1 MTLLAVILRMSLP
14 SRCDRPSLD
23 VAGRNGIRRLH
34 ASPDRPTGRRSQREA
49 PWSILSHMMLLRSA
63 AAALVAAAAV
73 PIPAASRLQAPVPV
87 ARRSYSEPAYSPDR
101 REIAF
106 VSGGDIWAVPAEG
119 GNAHLLVSD
128 ASNDHRPLYS
138 PDGSQL
144 AFMSNRNGGTNVY
157 VLALASGSLR
167 RLTFGDGVDQLDAWS
182 RDGKWLF
189 FSTTANDISGM
200 SDVYRVSA
208 DGGTPTAVAAD
219 RYAAEYWAASG
230 PDAATIA
237 ITARG
242 LPYSQ
247 WWRKGHSHIDESEIW
262 LVHGIAPGVKGEPK
276 YEQLSAPGAKSEWP
290 MYSVDGRTIYYVSD
304 RSGAQNLWMRAVSG
318 GAERQLTKF
327 TDGRV
332 LWPMIA
338 NDGKAI
344 AFEREFGIWSFD
356 VASGIAKPV
365 TIALRGSASGALV
378 EHRTLTNGLQELA
391 VSPDGKKVAF
401 TVRGK
406 IFAASSHDGGSA
418 QRVSSAGLT
427 EQQPVWAPD
436 SRRLAFGDDREGH
449 FNLYVY
455 DFVTHNE
462 RKLTTGSENDV
473 SAVWAP
479 DGKSIAYVHGGNEL
493 HVVSADPKA
502 KTDIAP
508 IDRVV
513 ARAPLDRAPFL
524 SDRAIVWSPD
534 GKWIAYA
541 TRDGSKLFANAYM
554 VSAAGGDSHP
564 VSFLSNTN
572 ADALAWSP
580 DGSFLLLVSSQRT
593 EPGVLARID
602 LVPRTPRF
610 REDQFRDLFGPESP
624 SPATQPL
631 TQPAPSPTPARET
644 RDHAP
649 APHDTTAK
657 RDSTPVAVND
667 SSTRVTDSTHRD
679 AVRHTPVVFE
689 GLRSRLSFLPIGLDV
704 VNEALSPDGKL
715 VAVTAV
721 AAGQAN
727 LYLFALDDLAK
738 EEPVAKQLTST
749 PGPKTSV
756 QWAPDGKEI
765 YYIESG
771 RIAAID
777 VATRGV
783 RPVSVSAEL
792 DVDFTVDRDELFT
805 LMWRELRDN
814 FFDEKMNGVDWDA
827 VRAEYAPLAQG
838 AQTPEELMRL
848 MNEMVGELNASHSGA
863 RAPSSNAPYTGRLG
877 IRWDGAEFERSGR
890 LRVSEIIPLGPAA
903 LARKIAVGDFIVSID
918 GKIVTPHTNVDELLA
933 YRIGKQTPLSV
944 VSDGDGKQRT
954 ITVLPVSTNVEKG
967 LLYRSWVEQSRAYVA
982 KVSGGRL
989 GYVHM
994 PDMSSESLQ
1003 RLYADLDSQ
1012 NQANEGVVIDIRNNN
1027 GGFVNAYALDVLT
1040 RAPYLTMQIRG
1051 MPVAPARTLLG
1062 QRALELPTVLVTNM
1076 HSLSDAEDFSEG
1088 YRTMRLGRIVGEP
1101 TAGWIIY
1108 TSNDVLFDGSALR
1121 IPFVRIRG
1129 ADHTDMEMHP
1139 RPVDVAV
1146 TRPMGESYT
1155 KRDSQLDAAVKTLL
1169 EQLGSARKVGGAH

>member
-1 MTLLAVILRMSLP
+1 
-14 SRCDRPSLD
+14 
-23 VAGRNGIRRLH
+23 
-34 ASPDRPTGRRSQREA
+34 
-49 PWSILSHMMLLRSA
+49 MMLIRSVVA
-63 AAALVAAAAV
+63 AFVAAATVA
-73 PIPAASRLQAPVPV
+73 IPGAARERSPASN
-87 ARRSYSEPAYSPDR
+87 ARRSFSEPAYSPDR

-106 VSGGDIWAVPAEG
+106 VSGGNIWTVPAAG
-119 GNAHLLVSD
+119 GDAHLLVSD
-128 ASNDHRPLYS
+128 ASSDRRPLYS

-157 VLALASGSLR
+157 VLTLVSGALR
-167 RLTFGDGVDQLDAWS
+167 RLTFGDGVDQLDSWS
-182 RDGKWLF
+182 RDGKWLY
-189 FSTTANDISGM
+189 FSTVANDISGM

-208 DGGTPTAVAAD
+208 DGGTPTPVAAD

-230 PDAATIA
+230 LDAATIA

-262 LVHGIAPGVKGEPK
+262 LVHGIAPGVKGTPK
-276 YEQLSAPGAKSEWP
+276 YEQLSASGSKNEWP
-290 MYSVDGRTIYYVSD
+290 MYSADGKTLYYVSD
-304 RSGAQNLWMRAVSG
+304 RSGAQNLWTRAVSG

-332 LWPMIA
+332 LWPTIA

-344 AFEREFGIWSFD
+344 AFEREFGIWSYD
-356 VASGIAKPV
+356 IGLGVAKPV
-365 TIALRGSASGALV
+365 DIALRGSASGALV
-378 EHRTLTNGLQELA
+378 EHRTFTNGLQELA

-418 QRVSSAGLT
+418 QRVASAGLT
-427 EQQPVWAPD
+427 EQQPAWAPD
-436 SRRLAFGDDREGH
+436 SRRLAYGDDRAGH
-449 FNLYVY
+449 YNLYVY
-455 DFVTHNE
+455 DFVTHDE
-462 RKLTTGSENDV
+462 RKLTSGSENDV

-502 KTDIAP
+502 KSDATPTDRI
-508 IDRVV
+508 V

-624 SPATQPL
+624 PATEPL
-631 TQPAPSPTPARET
+631 TQPAPTPAPARDTRERT
-644 RDHAP
+644 P
-649 APHDTTAK
+649 APRDTSAKHDT
-657 RDSTPVAVND
+657 VAPIVND
-667 SSTRVTDSTHRD
+667 SATRATDSSHRD

-704 VNEALSPDGKL
+704 VNEALAPDGKS

-721 AAGQAN
+721 AAGQPN

-756 QWAPDGKEI
+756 QWSPDGKEI

-777 VATRGV
+777 VASRSV

-792 DVDFTVDRDELFT
+792 DVDFTADREELFT
-805 LMWRELRDN
+805 LMWRDLRDN
-814 FFDEKMNGVDWDA
+814 FFDEKMNGVDWDG
-827 VRAEYAPLAQG
+827 VRAEYGPLAQG
-838 AQTPEELMRL
+838 AQTPDELMRL

-863 RAPSSNAPYTGRLG
+863 RAPSFGAPYTGRLG
-877 IRWDGAEFERSGR
+877 VRWDGAEFERTGR
-890 LRVSEIIPLGPAA
+890 LRIGEIIPLGPVA
-903 LARKIAVGDFIVSID
+903 LARKISVGDFIVAMN
-918 GKIVTPHTNVDELLA
+918 GKTIAPHTNADELLA
-933 YRIGKQTPLSV
+933 YRIGKQTSLSV

-954 ITVLPVSTNVEKG
+954 VTVLPVSTNIEKG

-982 KVSGGRL
+982 KISGGRL

-994 PDMSSESLQ
+994 PDMSEESLQ

-1108 TSNDVLFDGSALR
+1108 TSNDVLFDGSAVR

-1139 RPVDVAV
+1139 RPVDVPV
-1146 TRPMGESYT
+1146 TRPMGESYAN
-1155 KRDSQLDAAVKTLL
+1155 RDSQLDAAVKTLL
-1169 EQLGSARKVGGAH
+1169 EQLSAARKVGGAR

>member
-1 MTLLAVILRMSLP
+1 MTI
-14 SRCDRPSLD
+14 
-23 VAGRNGIRRLH
+23 I
-34 ASPDRPTGRRSQREA
+34 
-49 PWSILSHMMLLRSA
+49 RSA
-63 AAALVAAAAV
+63 AAALATAVTFAIPGAARERAAE
-73 PIPAASRLQAPVPV
+73 PT
-87 ARRSYSEPAYSPDR
+87 ARRSFSEPAYSPDR

-106 VSGGDIWAVPAEG
+106 VSGGDIWTVPAAG
-119 GNAHLLVSD
+119 GEAHLIVSD

-157 VLALASGSLR
+157 VLELARGTLR

-182 RDGKWLF
+182 RDGKWLY

-208 DGGTPTAVAAD
+208 SGGTPTPVAAD
-219 RYAAEYWAASG
+219 RYAAEYWAATG

-237 ITARG
+237 VTARG

-262 LVHGIAPGVKGEPK
+262 LVHGVAAGVKGTPK
-276 YEQLSAPGAKSEWP
+276 YEQVSASGAKSEWP
-290 MYSVDGRTIYYVSD
+290 MYSADGKTLYYVSD
-304 RSGAQNLWMRAVSG
+304 RSGAQNLWARTSSG

-332 LWPMIA
+332 LWPTIA
-338 NDGKAI
+338 ADGKAI
-344 AFEREFGIWSFD
+344 AFERDFGIWSYD
-356 VASGIAKPV
+356 IGSAIAKAVP
-365 TIALRGSASGALV
+365 ISLRGSSAGALV

-418 QRVSSAGLT
+418 QRVASAGLT
-427 EQQPVWAPD
+427 EQQPAWAPD
-436 SRRLAFGDDREGH
+436 SRRLAYGDDRTGH
-449 FNLYVY
+449 YNLYVY
-455 DFVTHNE
+455 DFVTHEE
-462 RKLTTGSENDV
+462 RKLTSGGDNDV
-473 SAVWAP
+473 SAVWSP
-479 DGKSIAYVHGGNEL
+479 DGKSIAYVRGGNEL

-502 KTDIAP
+502 KGDSP
-508 IDRVV
+508 VSDRVV

-541 TRDGSKLFANAYM
+541 TREGSKLFANAYM

-580 DGSFLLLVSSQRT
+580 DGTFLLLVSSQRT
-593 EPGVLARID
+593 EPGVLARVD

-610 REDQFRDLFGPESP
+610 REDQFRDLFGPEAPPP
-624 SPATQPL
+624 STQPL
-631 TQPAPSPTPARET
+631 TQPAPTPARDTRTTAPTPASVPR
-644 RDHAP
+644 
-649 APHDTTAK
+649 DTTAK
-657 RDSTPVAVND
+657 RDSAAPSTSDSTARAV
-667 SSTRVTDSTHRD
+667 DSTHRN
-679 AVRHTPVVFE
+679 AVRHTSVVFE

-704 VNEALSPDGKL
+704 VNEALAPDGKS

-727 LYLFALDDLAK
+727 LYLFPLDELAK
-738 EEPVAKQLTST
+738 EEPVARQLTST
-749 PGPKTSV
+749 SGPKTSV
-756 QWAPDGKEI
+756 QWSPDGKEI
-765 YYIESG
+765 YYLESG

-777 VATRGV
+777 VASRSV
-783 RPVSVSAEL
+783 RSVPVSAEM
-792 DVDFTVDRDELFT
+792 DVDFSADREELFT

-814 FFDEKMNGVDWDA
+814 FFDEKMNGVDWDG

-838 AQTPEELMRL
+838 AQTTDELMRL

-863 RAPSSNAPYTGRLG
+863 RGPSSGAPFTGRLG
-877 IRWDGAEFERSGR
+877 IRWDGSEFERSGR

-903 LARKIAVGDFIVSID
+903 LAGKISAGDFIVAIN
-918 GKIVTPHTNVDELLA
+918 GKVITPRTNVDELLA

-944 VSDGDGKQRT
+944 VSDGDGRQRT
-954 ITVLPVSTNVEKG
+954 VTVLPVSTNIEKG

-982 KVSGGRL
+982 RVSSGRL

-994 PDMSSESLQ
+994 PDMSEESLE
-1003 RLYADLDSQ
+1003 RLYADLDAQ

-1027 GGFVNAYALDVLT
+1027 GGFVNAYALDVLA

-1051 MPVAPARTLLG
+1051 MAVAPARTLLG

-1108 TSNDVLFDGSALR
+1108 TSNDVLFDGSAVR

-1129 ADHTDMEMHP
+1129 ADNTDMEMHP

-1146 TRPMGESYT
+1146 TRPMGESYAG
-1155 KRDSQLDAAVKTLL
+1155 RDSQLDAAVKTLL
-1169 EQLGSARKVGGAH
+1169 GQIGSTRKIGGAH

>member
-1 MTLLAVILRMSLP
+1 MKI
-14 SRCDRPSLD
+14 
-23 VAGRNGIRRLH
+23 I
-34 ASPDRPTGRRSQREA
+34 
-49 PWSILSHMMLLRSA
+49 RSA
-63 AAALVAAAAV
+63 AAALVAAATLAIPVAAREHV
-73 PIPAASRLQAPVPV
+73 PPVV
-87 ARRSYSEPAYSPDR
+87 ARRSFSEPAYSPDR

-106 VSGGDIWAVPAEG
+106 VSGGDIWAVPG
-119 GNAHLLVSD
+119 GGGDAHLLVSD
-128 ASNDHRPLYS
+128 ASNDHRPQYS

-144 AFMSNRNGGTNVY
+144 AFMSNRNGGANVY
-157 VLALASGSLR
+157 VLTLATGALR
-167 RLTFGDGVDQLDAWS
+167 RLTFGDGVDQLDSWS
-182 RDGKWLF
+182 RDGKWLY

-208 DGGTPTAVAAD
+208 DGGTPTPVAAD
-219 RYAAEYWAASG
+219 RYAAEYWAATGRDTS
-230 PDAATIA
+230 TIA

-262 LVHGIAPGVKGEPK
+262 LVHGIAAGAKSAPK
-276 YEQLSAPGAKSEWP
+276 YEQVTASGAKSEWP
-290 MYSVDGRTIYYVSD
+290 MYSADGKTLFYVSD
-304 RSGAQNLWMRAVSG
+304 RSGAQNLWTRAASG
-318 GAERQLTKF
+318 GAEKQLTSF
-327 TDGRV
+327 ADGRV
-332 LWPMIA
+332 LWPTISG
-338 NDGKAI
+338 DGRSI
-344 AFEREFGIWSFD
+344 AFERDFGIWSYD
-356 VASGIAKPV
+356 ITGGSAKSVAI
-365 TIALRGSASGALV
+365 TLRGSASGALV

-436 SRRLAFGDDREGH
+436 SRRLAYGDDRDGH
-449 FNLYVY
+449 YNLFVY
-455 DFVTHNE
+455 DFVTHDE
-462 RKLTTGSENDV
+462 RKITSGMENDV
-473 SAVWAP
+473 SAVWSP
-479 DGKSIAYVHGGNEL
+479 DGKSIAYVKGGNEL
-493 HVVSADPKA
+493 HVVATDPKA
-502 KTDIAP
+502 KSDATP
-508 IDRVV
+508 FDRIV

-541 TRDGSKLFANAYM
+541 TREGSKLFANAYM
-554 VSAAGGDSHP
+554 VSAAGGESHP

-580 DGSFLLLVSSQRT
+580 DGTFLLLVSSQRT
-593 EPGVLARID
+593 EPGVLARVD

-610 REDQFRDLFGPESP
+610 REDQFRDLFSP
-624 SPATQPL
+624 DAPPPSTKPL
-631 TQPAPSPTPARET
+631 TQPAPARET
-644 RDHAP
+644 RNPAP
-649 APHDTTAK
+649 ATRDSTSK
-657 RDSTPVAVND
+657 RDSTPSPASD
-667 SSTRVTDSTHRD
+667 STTRVTDSTHRD

-704 VNEALSPDGKL
+704 VNEALSPDGKS

-727 LYLFALDDLAK
+727 LYLFALDELAK

-756 QWAPDGKEI
+756 QWSPDGKEI
-765 YYIESG
+765 YYVESG

-777 VATRGV
+777 VASRAV
-783 RPVSVSAEL
+783 RAVQVSAEL
-792 DVDFTVDRDELFT
+792 DVDFTADRGELFT

-814 FFDEKMNGVDWDA
+814 FFDSTMNGVNWNA
-827 VRAEYAPLAQG
+827 VRARYAPLAQG
-838 AQTPEELMRL
+838 AQTSDELMRL
-848 MNEMVGELNASHSGA
+848 MNQMVGELNASHSGA
-863 RAPSSNAPYTGRLG
+863 RAPASSSPFTGRLG
-877 IRWDGAEFERSGR
+877 LRWDGSEFERTGR
-890 LRVSEIIPLGPAA
+890 LRVAEIIPLGPAA
-903 LARKIAVGDFIVSID
+903 LSGKISVGDFVVAID
-918 GKIVTPHTNVDELLA
+918 GKPVTPHTNVDELLA

-944 VSDGDGKQRT
+944 APDPDARQHTV
-954 ITVLPVSTNVEKG
+954 TVLPVSTNIEKG
-967 LLYRSWVEQSRAYVA
+967 LLYRAWVEQSRAYVA
-982 KVSGGRL
+982 RMSGGRL

-994 PDMSSESLQ
+994 PDMSEESLQ

-1051 MPVAPARTLLG
+1051 MAVAPARTLLG
-1062 QRALELPTVLVTNM
+1062 QRSLELPTVLVTNM

-1088 YRTMRLGRIVGEP
+1088 YRTMKLGKIVGEP

-1108 TSNDVLFDGSALR
+1108 TSNDVLFDGSAVR

-1129 ADHTDMEMHP
+1129 ADNTDMEMHP
-1139 RPVDVAV
+1139 RPVDVAI
-1146 TRPMGESYT
+1146 TRPMGESYAR
-1155 KRDSQLDAAVKTLL
+1155 RDSQLDAAVKTLL
-1169 EQLGSARKVGGAH
+1169 DQIGTARKIGAAP